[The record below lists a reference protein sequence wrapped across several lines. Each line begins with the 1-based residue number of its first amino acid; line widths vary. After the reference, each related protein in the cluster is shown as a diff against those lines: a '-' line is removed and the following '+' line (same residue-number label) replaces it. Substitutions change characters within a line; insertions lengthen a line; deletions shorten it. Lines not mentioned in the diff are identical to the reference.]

1 MQILA
6 PTAKKDNRSAQNF
19 PNFEPFWQQPLQNAG
34 RILVK
39 TTAATQ
45 KQARNGRSGKA
56 KQTAHT
62 ALLTNEQRKDLFLYM
77 LQAREFDMAML
88 RLYRQG
94 RAFGGVYSQIG
105 NEATAVGSAFALRHS
120 DGLFPM
126 HRDIGAHFVRGQ
138 SLDALMLNHTARV
151 GSMMRGTDGT
161 GHYADVSKK
170 IYGNVSHLGAM
181 IPVAAGYVLAAKMRG
196 EDTVAMTY
204 IGDGGSQVGD
214 FHEAMNF
221 AAVQKLPLVL
231 IVENNQYAYSTP
243 NSEEFACAKLSDRA
257 LGYGCYGETIDG
269 TDVELVYETC
279 LKAVERAR
287 AGEGPSIIE
296 AITMRMRGHAEH
308 DDARYVPKEMVAEWE
323 KRDPV
328 ARYQDALI
336 KSKVLTKKNVEE
348 IRADLAERMNK
359 AIDDAMAQPYPPAEE
374 GRKNVFV
381 D

>member
-1 MQILA
+1 M
-6 PTAKKDNRSAQNF
+6 
-19 PNFEPFWQQPLQNAG
+19 
-34 RILVK
+34 K
-39 TTAATQ
+39 TKAATQ
-45 KQARNGRSGKA
+45 AGAKNGRRTA
-56 KQTAHT
+56 KNTSKDTQHS
-62 ALLTNEQRKDLFLYM
+62 ALLSDEQRKSIFLHM

-105 NEATAVGSAFALRHS
+105 NEATAVGSAFALRES
-120 DGLFPM
+120 DALFPM

-138 SLDALMLNHTARV
+138 SLEALMLNHTARE

-170 IYGNVSHLGAM
+170 LYGNVSHLGAM

-214 FHEAMNF
+214 FHEAMNL
-221 AAVQKLPLVL
+221 AAVHKLPLIL

-243 NSEEFACAKLSDRA
+243 NTEEFACARLSDRA
-257 LGYGCYGETIDG
+257 IGYGCYGETIDG
-269 TDVELVYETC
+269 TDVELVYSTC

-296 AITMRMRGHAEH
+296 TVTMRMRGHAEH
-308 DDARYVPKEMVAEWE
+308 DDARYVPKELVGEWE
-323 KRDPV
+323 AKDPI
-328 ARYQDALI
+328 AQYQAFLLKKKI
-336 KSKVLTKKNVEE
+336 LTEPE
-348 IRADLAERMNK
+348 IETIRKDLAEEMNR
-359 AIDDAMAQPYPPAEE
+359 AIDDAMAKPYPPAEE